1 MSSYNLTNRRKDQA
15 ALPLLKSRQSKR
27 RLIEEMEERKSL
39 GLPYNE
45 VRYARR

>member
-1 MSSYNLTNRRKDQA
+1 
-15 ALPLLKSRQSKR
+15 LLKSRQANR

-39 GLPYNE
+39 GLPCDE

>member
-15 ALPLLKSRQSKR
+15 ALPLLKSRQDQR
-27 RLIEEMEERKSL
+27 RIIEEMEERKSL